1 MSEKVWLAIEH
12 GGEYED
18 KWENILYAF
27 HTKEEAQQFKTE
39 WYEEKYKDI
48 LDEGSWWK
56 LYDELDEIEQ
66 DYYDSKPDSELIH
79 ELHPEYSLEVLK
91 KNEDYY
97 FGDKSNVYIEEVE
110 FKN

>member
-1 MSEKVWLAIEH
+1 MEKVWLVIEH

-39 WYEEKYKDI
+39 WYEERYKDI
-48 LDEGSWWK
+48 LDERSWWK
-56 LYDELDEIEQ
+56 LYDEIAEDYDEELS
-66 DYYDSKPDSELIH
+66 DAELIH
-79 ELHPEYSLEVLK
+79 KLHPEYSLEVLK
-91 KNEDYY
+91 KNEDFY
-97 FGDKSNVYIEEVE
+97 FNDRSSVYIEEVE